1 MVRRIKPINLNFVAI
16 CMQYHTM
23 KKNKWRGREKM
34 TDRSR
39 GTDIRIVACEQ
50 SIIIGVFGAS
60 VSSSA
65 RNYVALSSASRLEVS
80 GVAVNLYP
88 TRLKSPRGKRNARLA
103 ELIMRAWSQGYP
115 YY

>member
-1 MVRRIKPINLNFVAI
+1 
-16 CMQYHTM
+16 
-23 KKNKWRGREKM
+23 M
-34 TDRSR
+34 TERSR
-39 GTDIRIVACEQ
+39 GTDTRIVACEQ
-50 SIIIGVFGAS
+50 SIFIGVFGAS

-103 ELIMRAWSQGYP
+103 GLIMRAWSRATRIANRILCHFNQAKRLATS
-115 YY
+115 

>member
-1 MVRRIKPINLNFVAI
+1 
-16 CMQYHTM
+16 
-23 KKNKWRGREKM
+23 M
-34 TDRSR
+34 TERSR
-39 GTDIRIVACEQ
+39 GTDTRIVACEQ

-115 YY
+115 YC

>member
-34 TDRSR
+34 TERSR
-39 GTDIRIVACEQ
+39 GTDTRIVACEQ

-60 VSSSA
+60 IFSSA
-65 RNYVALSSASRLEVS
+65 RNYVALSSASRLEVW
-80 GVAVNLYP
+80 GLAVNFI
-88 TRLKSPRGKRNARLA
+88 RLVSNLHAGRETHVL
-103 ELIMRAWSQGYP
+103 QG
-115 YY
+115 